1 MSEIKLPGLVVLL
14 IGSVI
19 ATLVNYFSVGGA
31 GFEWLYA
38 PIALSVLGVIA
49 KAIEVQAP
57 PEVTP
62 QADFGGPLPERD
74 SKMKRLLLG

>member
-1 MSEIKLPGLVVLL
+1 MGGIKLPGLVV
-14 IGSVI
+14 VI
-19 ATLVNYFSVGGA
+19 IAAVLTALTNYFSAGGA

-49 KAIEVQAP
+49 KAIAVQAP
-57 PEVTP
+57 PPVTP